1 MTGMRLQ
8 HPIRNLEGQVLLPAS
23 TELSPEVLDGLV
35 SSRPGRSYRP
45 LPLLRHGTVE
55 RDVLIFM
62 ETEPY
67 HRIFEGA
74 ERRSRILG
82 LMGEVQLVPPIL
94 ESLDYFKAHDPYTYR
109 HILIV
114 FALSSLLAGDIVEQ
128 HEDMIREAMAG
139 PAHDFG
145 KISVPLGLLRKTG
158 PLSRT
163 ERGVLE
169 HHAAAGYVLLCY
181 YQGEVHSF
189 AAKVAMEHHERRD
202 RSGYPL
208 GIRLADPMVEIIAA
222 CDIYDALLS
231 PRPYRPTSYDNRT
244 ALEVLTEMALQGK
257 LGWEVVQALV
267 SHNRKL
273 KPHPEECRVST
284 EKRGVPPDGNLYGVI
299 VDEDP

>member
-8 HPIRNLEGQVLLPAS
+8 HPIRDLDRQVLLPAG

-55 RDVLIFM
+55 RDVHLFM

-82 LMGEVQLVPPIL
+82 LMREVQLVQPVL
-94 ESLDYFKAHDPYTYR
+94 ESLDYFKTRDPYTYR
-109 HILIV
+109 HVLIV
-114 FALSSLLAGDIVEQ
+114 FAPLFPPRWRHRGAARG
-128 HEDMIREAMAG
+128 
-139 PAHDFG
+139 HDPRG
-145 KISVPLGLLRKTG
+145 HGRACARLRKDQRPPRAPEEDR

-163 ERGVLE
+163 ERGLLE

-181 YQGEVHSF
+181 YQGELHSF

-202 RSGYPL
+202 RSGYPR

-257 LGWEVVQALV
+257 LGWEVVRALV
-267 SHNRKL
+267 AHNRKL
-273 KPHPEECRVST
+273 KPHPWECRVST

-299 VDEDP
+299 ADESP